1 MTALR
6 RAPTSLA
13 WGSTARVLMSTPSK
27 DGTLN
32 NADSNAGGTDLRG
45 QGNEEGDRQTRT
57 RHDDVQRGEREGRV
71 ASYRPSHKNR
81 S

>member
-13 WGSTARVLMSTPSK
+13 CASTARVLMSTPSK
-27 DGTLN
+27 EGTLN

-45 QGNEEGDRQTRT
+45 QGNDGRGGESTVR
-57 RHDDVQRGEREGRV
+57 RHGHDTTTSRG
-71 ASYRPSHKNR
+71 K
-81 S
+81 